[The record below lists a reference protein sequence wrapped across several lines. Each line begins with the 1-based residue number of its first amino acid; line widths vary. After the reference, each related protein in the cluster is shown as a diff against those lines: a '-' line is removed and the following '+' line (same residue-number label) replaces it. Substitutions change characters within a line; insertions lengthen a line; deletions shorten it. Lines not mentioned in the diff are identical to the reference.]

1 MVLRFIKN
9 ITNKKYKNIE
19 SKQRLEIEQLNEI
32 VKIKGLLG
40 RPNFIVNKLRF
51 VSRST
56 ENIFEFNNH
65 GNSSEFNFEIN
76 LRNHLMGEEDIYD
89 LYLVVKTKSDLI
101 SKNVLD
107 RLKKKYSDT
116 MRDIDEE
123 NIEFPIRLGNFLETD
138 IKYMEHTLYENK
150 YYLRPTIKGN
160 ISLYINKEIQPKVSH
175 HINTFESK
183 IDTAILNG
191 RLLTYGSKINDMKLI
206 ISGRDNKQEIKLPVN
221 YTFLR
226 DETSKNS
233 GLNLYNYNIDIN
245 FSEITKQKTLNDDI
259 YDLFLE
265 IKLHDCEDI
274 VLVRVGKP
282 KYRGWKKTKTIQVN
296 HGSDILAINPYYTI
310 IATNLSFQIDSFKRE
325 NYIYLKKLMK
335 WSWLLR
341 PFYRNKNIWI
351 VGERPYKAQD
361 TGYHFFK
368 YMRKNHPEMNVFYV
382 IEENS
387 PELKNVSELGNVLY
401 YKSKEHIKSVL
412 FSTRIIGSHHPD
424 YLYPLRTFE
433 FMKKIKAK
441 KVFIQHGVL
450 GTKNTSNLYGKY
462 SPSFDTDLFLVSS
475 DYEKSIVVKD
485 FEYQPS
491 EVAVTG
497 LSRFDGLFKDDIT
510 LKRQLLI
517 IPTWRQW
524 LTNEEKFL
532 ESEYFDRYKSLVNN
546 TRLHDLANQ
555 HQFDIV
561 FCLHPNMQ
569 KYTPYFKDSPVRVIS
584 QGEVNVQDLLK
595 ESSLMITDYSS
606 VGFDFSFLEK
616 PIIYYQFD
624 RKKFLGPR
632 GSHLDIDNDL
642 PGDIVVDLEDILKL
656 VENYAKEDFRM
667 KDIYLERSNKF
678 IKYKD
683 LNNNKRIYQA
693 ITHIPKRSLINSIL
707 YSIKLRSFFKRF
719 RRSRYYIPLMRILYN
734 FMKNVLPVDN
744 KLILFESGLGKHYA
758 DSPRYIYEEIV
769 DRGLN
774 YKKVWVYNKNM
785 RFKDPNTIKVRRLSP
800 KYFYYLARAK
810 VWVNNQ
816 NFPTYIRKRK
826 STTFVQTWHG
836 TPLKKMLFDIKEVH
850 GRSDDYVERVRNA
863 IKNWDYLISPS
874 PYATRAFKSA
884 FKFEG
889 DILEIGY
896 PRNDLFYKE
905 DSHILANKVKKRLN
919 IPFEKKVILYAPT
932 FRDNQTSKK
941 NKFIFDLK
949 LDLNALKEKLGNEY
963 MILLRMHVLISN
975 KIKVDEQLDDFVINV
990 SDYPEMQELLLI
1002 SDILI
1007 TDYSSVMFDYANT
1020 KRPIMFFTYDLDE
1033 YKEKLRGFYI
1043 DFESEAP
1050 GPLLSNSEEII
1061 SAVLNVN
1068 EMEREYNEK
1077 YMSFI
1082 KKYCLLEDGNATK
1095 RAVDILF
1102 K

>member
-1 MVLRFIKN
+1 
-9 ITNKKYKNIE
+9 
-19 SKQRLEIEQLNEI
+19 
-32 VKIKGLLG
+32 
-40 RPNFIVNKLRF
+40 
-51 VSRST
+51 
-56 ENIFEFNNH
+56 
-65 GNSSEFNFEIN
+65 
-76 LRNHLMGEEDIYD
+76 
-89 LYLVVKTKSDLI
+89 
-101 SKNVLD
+101 
-107 RLKKKYSDT
+107 
-116 MRDIDEE
+116 
-123 NIEFPIRLGNFLETD
+123 
-138 IKYMEHTLYENK
+138 
-150 YYLRPTIKGN
+150 
-160 ISLYINKEIQPKVSH
+160 
-175 HINTFESK
+175 
-183 IDTAILNG
+183 
-191 RLLTYGSKINDMKLI
+191 
-206 ISGRDNKQEIKLPVN
+206 
-221 YTFLR
+221 
-226 DETSKNS
+226 
-233 GLNLYNYNIDIN
+233 
-245 FSEITKQKTLNDDI
+245 
-259 YDLFLE
+259 
-265 IKLHDCEDI
+265 
-274 VLVRVGKP
+274 
-282 KYRGWKKTKTIQVN
+282 
-296 HGSDILAINPYYTI
+296 
-310 IATNLSFQIDSFKRE
+310 
-325 NYIYLKKLMK
+325 
-335 WSWLLR
+335 
-341 PFYRNKNIWI
+341 
-351 VGERPYKAQD
+351 
-361 TGYHFFK
+361 
-368 YMRKNHPEMNVFYV
+368 
-382 IEENS
+382 
-387 PELKNVSELGNVLY
+387 
-401 YKSKEHIKSVL
+401 
-412 FSTRIIGSHHPD
+412 
-424 YLYPLRTFE
+424 
-433 FMKKIKAK
+433 
-441 KVFIQHGVL
+441 
-450 GTKNTSNLYGKY
+450 
-462 SPSFDTDLFLVSS
+462 
-475 DYEKSIVVKD
+475 
-485 FEYQPS
+485 
-491 EVAVTG
+491 
-497 LSRFDGLFKDDIT
+497 
-510 LKRQLLI
+510 
-517 IPTWRQW
+517 
-524 LTNEEKFL
+524 
-532 ESEYFDRYKSLVNN
+532 
-546 TRLHDLANQ
+546 
-555 HQFDIV
+555 
-561 FCLHPNMQ
+561 
-569 KYTPYFKDSPVRVIS
+569 
-584 QGEVNVQDLLK
+584 
-595 ESSLMITDYSS
+595 
-606 VGFDFSFLEK
+606 
-616 PIIYYQFD
+616 
-624 RKKFLGPR
+624 
-632 GSHLDIDNDL
+632 
-642 PGDIVVDLEDILKL
+642 
-656 VENYAKEDFRM
+656 
-667 KDIYLERSNKF
+667 
-678 IKYKD
+678 
-683 LNNNKRIYQA
+683 
-693 ITHIPKRSLINSIL
+693 
-707 YSIKLRSFFKRF
+707 
-719 RRSRYYIPLMRILYN
+719 
-734 FMKNVLPVDN
+734 MKNVLPVDN